1 MYKAVGRIM
10 LNYTSKVCLHILSTD
25 AIFSSNTQTKLYLIK
40 DVKFVRIKN
49 KGTAMHS
56 KAGICS
62 NYFKFIP
69 IIFFFQ
75 ECLNRLPPFSN
86 TIPTIRVLFDRN
98 VTTNIIWKSTPKVI
112 CGFHFWFETA
122 CQSNDQKEK

>member
-1 MYKAVGRIM
+1 MYKAVGWIVVIPAKYVCIFCQLM
-10 LNYTSKVCLHILSTD
+10 QFSHQTHKLNCT
-25 AIFSSNTQTKLYLIK
+25 IK
-40 DVKFVRIKN
+40 DVKFVRTKN
-49 KGTAMHS
+49 KGKAMHS

-69 IIFFFQ
+69 VIFFFQ
-75 ECLNRLPPFSN
+75 ECLNCLPPFAN
-86 TIPTIRVLFDRN
+86 TIPTIRLLFDRN
-98 VTTNIIWKSTPKVI
+98 VTTNIIWKSAPKVI